1 MKKKLLLLIFLLS
14 FPFFVFAKDEINFNI
29 DNIESGNKFN
39 YVKNDNSNYSITQNW
54 YLDDKI
60 LSDDEIILENTL
72 YTFDMKLIPEKD
84 FVFNDEFDV
93 NVGGV
98 DWLSKNVKKN
108 EDGSIEFIGKFIIND
123 NVENDVTEN
132 IKAENS
138 LQTNELSVKNN
149 FFADDQPSDNSNFVN
164 KKNGWYDEDGATYY
178 YVNDIKLTGIH
189 KIGDNYYHFGQNTA
203 QLKRGWSIT
212 LDKREYYSDSNGV
225 MQFGF
230 QNIDNYKYY
239 ISLENGLQKSNC
251 VIDGT
256 DYYFTSDGKLLL
268 GWYNELG
275 NTYYFENG
283 IRLKGIH
290 KIGDNYYHFG
300 ENTAQL
306 KRGWSITLDKK
317 EYYSDSNGV
326 MQFGFQNI
334 DGNDYYISLEEG
346 LYKGIYKIGDNYYH
360 FGQNS
365 AQLKRWWSITLDK
378 KEYFSDSNGVMQF
391 GFQNIDGND
400 YYISLEEGLYK
411 GIYKI
416 GDNYYHFGQNTAQLK
431 RGWSIT
437 LDKKQCYSDS
447 NGVLKKGLQFI
458 DGQYYMFNDDYF
470 LANGWQD
477 INGKKSYF
485 YADGSRAY
493 GNKKIAG
500 TRYLFDNYGY
510 LLISNYKVYIDIS
523 SAQAV
528 VDSNYNVNINS
539 IDWNSLWSSG
549 DIDGIILKAG
559 SGSLTYGKAY
569 TVNTNF
575 IKQAAKKC
583 EQLGIPYGVYW
594 YSYAEVYNGN
604 DVHESTDEAL
614 LFSSIIRQ
622 YTGNNLKLGVYW
634 DLEENNRG
642 KSQFD
647 LLIPNFINVMN
658 QNGINC
664 NIYANKNFA
673 ENQVNIY
680 PDKIKWI
687 AHYTGT
693 KNNDNTWSN
702 IPRKITDY
710 SGNWSIWQYTD
721 AGFVNGI
728 NGYVDINICR

>member
-1 MKKKLLLLIFLLS
+1 
-14 FPFFVFAKDEINFNI
+14 
-29 DNIESGNKFN
+29 
-39 YVKNDNSNYSITQNW
+39 
-54 YLDDKI
+54 
-60 LSDDEIILENTL
+60 
-72 YTFDMKLIPEKD
+72 
-84 FVFNDEFDV
+84 
-93 NVGGV
+93 
-98 DWLSKNVKKN
+98 
-108 EDGSIEFIGKFIIND
+108 
-123 NVENDVTEN
+123 
-132 IKAENS
+132 
-138 LQTNELSVKNN
+138 
-149 FFADDQPSDNSNFVN
+149 
-164 KKNGWYDEDGATYY
+164 
-178 YVNDIKLTGIH
+178 
-189 KIGDNYYHFGQNTA
+189 
-203 QLKRGWSIT
+203 
-212 LDKREYYSDSNGV
+212 
-225 MQFGF
+225 
-230 QNIDNYKYY
+230 
-239 ISLENGLQKSNC
+239 
-251 VIDGT
+251 
-256 DYYFTSDGKLLL
+256 
-268 GWYNELG
+268 
-275 NTYYFENG
+275 
-283 IRLKGIH
+283 
-290 KIGDNYYHFG
+290 
-300 ENTAQL
+300 
-306 KRGWSITLDKK
+306 
-317 EYYSDSNGV
+317 
-326 MQFGFQNI
+326 
-334 DGNDYYISLEEG
+334 
-346 LYKGIYKIGDNYYH
+346 
-360 FGQNS
+360 
-365 AQLKRWWSITLDK
+365 
-378 KEYFSDSNGVMQF
+378 MQF

>member
-360 FGQNS
+360 FGQN
-365 AQLKRWWSITLDK
+365 
-378 KEYFSDSNGVMQF
+378 
-391 GFQNIDGND
+391 
-400 YYISLEEGLYK
+400 
-411 GIYKI
+411 
-416 GDNYYHFGQNTAQLK
+416 TAQLK